1 MSRIKERLYCLPVTG
16 VKKSSVILKIP
27 HSLFRTYLNL
37 PLALRQHCIQ
47 NFFRTIGK
55 ETLIIIPSQAGLLV
69 DFFCL
74 QDSHRGF

>member
-37 PLALRQHCIQ
+37 HWPSGSTASRI
-47 NFFRTIGK
+47 FFRTIGK
-55 ETLIIIPSQAGLLV
+55 ETLIIIPGQAGLLV

-74 QDSHRGF
+74 QDSHRGL